1 MTIDICQ
8 TTSDPNVADKTTT
21 TTIIQGSVNIEPTSI
36 ISQISPIFIVDYD
49 SRYLTANY
57 IICQELGRKYFCT
70 VSVNTAK
77 RCVISCNVDPLSSFD
92 LSSCI
97 IGVIRNEGIGAPTP
111 YVDSKLPVY
120 PSKKNISSIVMQ
132 QQSVPLNS
140 LLDTS
145 AEDCYLLTVIGG
157 SPTF

>member
-1 MTIDICQ
+1 MTIDICS
-8 TTSDPNVADKTTT
+8 TTSDPNVADKT

-49 SRYLTANY
+49 SRYLAANY

-111 YVDSKLPVY
+111 YIDSKLPVY